1 MAERG
6 RPFNP
11 ITSPRS
17 TTFKALKP
25 IEGIVIVYTFHDSNY
40 LGPAGPT
47 GNGAARPQETTPR
60 PDELP
65 GTYKRALVCPRI
77 NKLLVQCKR

>member
-1 MAERG
+1 MAERSS
-6 RPFNP
+6 PFNP
-11 ITSPRS
+11 ITGPRS

-47 GNGAARPQETTPR
+47 GFVNSIISGRRCKAARNNAQT
-60 PDELP
+60 
-65 GTYKRALVCPRI
+65 
-77 NKLLVQCKR
+77 